1 MAKNKVV
8 LCDTNILIELS
19 KSNIEVVE
27 ELRSIGSANIAVS
40 SVSAGELIVG
50 ALNKNDLNKIK
61 KALAAI
67 QVVYLNEVISLKSL
81 ELLEAYSLSH
91 GLDIPDSLIAATA
104 LVNDL
109 QLYTRNLKHFKFI
122 KGLRLYTS

>member
-1 MAKNKVV
+1 MAKNKIV

-19 KSNIEVVE
+19 KSNIEVVD

-67 QVVYLNEVISLKSL
+67 QVVYLNETISLKSI
-81 ELLEAYSLSH
+81 ELLETYSLSH

-104 LVNDL
+104 LINEL
-109 QLYTRNLKHFKFI
+109 QLYTLNFKHFKFI
-122 KGLRLYTS
+122 KGLRLYPS

>member
-1 MAKNKVV
+1 MAKNKIV

-19 KSNIEVVE
+19 KSNIEVVD

-67 QVVYLNEVISLKSL
+67 QVVYLNETISLKSI
-81 ELLEAYSLSH
+81 ELLETYSLSH

-104 LVNDL
+104 LINEF
-109 QLYTRNLKHFKFI
+109 QLYTLNLKHFKFI
-122 KGLRLYTS
+122 KGLRLYPS

>member
-1 MAKNKVV
+1 MAKNKIV

-19 KSNIEVVE
+19 KSNIEVVD

-67 QVVYLNEVISLKSL
+67 QVVYLNETISLKSI
-81 ELLEAYSLSH
+81 ELLETYSLSH

-104 LVNDL
+104 LINEL
-109 QLYTRNLKHFKFI
+109 QLYTLNLKHFKFI
-122 KGLRLYTS
+122 KGLRLYPS